1 MTVRVTS
8 FLTLTAAVLCA
19 AVVAGAVITLA
30 LSATG
35 LMPLVGQ
42 PGLDLQAFTTVAPDL
57 ALATRESLVIATAST
72 LLAAGIGLGTAIV
85 ALSSTP
91 GAKLLAALAA
101 APIPIAH
108 IVAAASFALLL
119 SDAGL
124 FNRLSTLDTSRWPAL
139 VAGPWPIASVAA
151 FAWKESAFVALVII
165 AAIGPR
171 VRAYSET
178 AAMLGASSWQRSTRV
193 LLPLALPSLLGACI
207 IVFLYTVGSYEVVWL
222 LGRAY
227 PEPLPVTAY
236 RLFTSVDLQ
245 ARPQAAAV
253 ALVAVGLAL
262 AAAAATVPLLRR
274 LGVAR

>member
-1 MTVRVTS
+1 MRVAGL
-8 FLTLTAAVLCA
+8 LTLSAAVLCA

-30 LSATG
+30 LSAAG
-35 LMPLVGQ
+35 LMPVVGQ
-42 PGLDLQAFTTVAPDL
+42 PALSGQPFTTVAPDL

-72 LLAAGIGLGTAIV
+72 LLAAVIGLGAAIV
-85 ALSSTP
+85 VLSSTP
-91 GAKLLAALAA
+91 GAKTLAALAA

-124 FNRLSTLDTSRWPAL
+124 FNRLSTVDTSSWPSL
-139 VAGPWPIASVAA
+139 VAGPWPIGSVAA
-151 FAWKESAFVALVII
+151 FAWKESAFVALVIS

-171 VRAYSET
+171 LRAYSET
-178 AAMLGASSWQRSTRV
+178 AALLGANSWQRITRV
-193 LLPLALPSLLGACI
+193 FIPLALPSLLGACI

-253 ALVAVGLAL
+253 ALVSVGLAL